1 MPDAIRLRLFVAGE
15 AGHSQRALANLA
27 TICATHFGGQCDI
40 DVVDVF
46 AEPLRALEG
55 GILLTPQLVV
65 LSAVPERRIVGDL
78 SDTDAVVLALG
89 GAVSQ
94 A

>member
-1 MPDAIRLRLFVAGE
+1 MPDVIRLRLFVAGD
-15 AGHSQRALANLA
+15 AANSVRALANLSA
-27 TICATHFGGQCDI
+27 ICKTYFDGSCDI

-46 AEPLRALEG
+46 AEPLRALED

-78 SDTDAVVLALG
+78 SETNTVVVALG
-89 GAVSQ
+89 GAVPSQ
-94 A
+94 

>member
-1 MPDAIRLRLFVAGE
+1 MPDVIRLRLFVAGE
-15 AGHSQRALANLA
+15 AGHSQRALGNLG
-27 TICATHFGGQCDI
+27 TICTTYFDGQCAI

-46 AEPLRALEG
+46 AEPLRALED

-65 LSAVPERRIVGDL
+65 LSTTPERRIVGDL

-89 GAVSQ
+89 GAISQ

>member
-1 MPDAIRLRLFVAGE
+1 MPDVIRLRLFVAGG
-15 AGHSQRALANLA
+15 AGNSVRALANLSA
-27 TICATHFGGQCDI
+27 ICRTHFDGRCDI

-46 AEPLRALEG
+46 ADPMRALED

-65 LSAVPERRIVGDL
+65 LSAVPVRRIVGDL
-78 SDTDAVVLALG
+78 SETASVVLALG
-89 GAVSQ
+89 GAVPS